1 MRLLPRED
9 VGVRLQLSPAL
20 GRKLDQGN
28 IPAGVEV
35 TQSLA
40 QIGRTMSTTN
50 DRLVANSDTPSLT
63 GDGPAYRMALRL
75 GFAHPVPTRLAIR
88 MGLIAL
94 ATWVPL
100 LVLSFASGAAL
111 GHGVEV
117 SFLRD
122 PTVYT
127 RYLVALPLLV
137 LAEVV
142 VGTALAVQS
151 GYFIESGLIP
161 EKDLPKY
168 QSFKAEFVRLH
179 DSWFVQGV
187 ILILSY
193 VLVITM
199 RNTLAHRPGASSWA
213 RLGADSGGVITPAG
227 WWCILVCLPVLV
239 FLFSRW
245 FWRACVWDWFLFRVS
260 RLDLELTPTH
270 PDHAGG
276 LGYLAWGQ
284 ASFSVVLAA
293 VSAVLSGSFAA
304 QVLYAGASLNGL
316 KYHVAVFVGL
326 ALAFL
331 LAPLLVFS
339 GKLAH
344 CRFQSLLDF
353 GMLAWRHDHAFDDK
367 WIRIPGA
374 HQERILGCPDVSSL
388 ADLAAGFEHVQE
400 MKVVPV
406 DRQALLVLVAAAVA
420 PMLPF
425 FVSTIPLTDIL
436 EDLMEFMV

>member
-1 MRLLPRED
+1 
-9 VGVRLQLSPAL
+9 
-20 GRKLDQGN
+20 
-28 IPAGVEV
+28 
-35 TQSLA
+35 
-40 QIGRTMSTTN
+40 MSTTN
-50 DRLVANSDTPSLT
+50 ILPDAGNDPPSLT
-63 GDGPAYRMALRL
+63 GEGPAYRMALLL
-75 GFAHPVPTRLAIR
+75 GFAHPVPTRVAIR

-100 LVLSFASGAAL
+100 LVFSFASGVAW
-111 GHGVEV
+111 GDGVEV
-117 SFLRD
+117 PFLRD

-151 GYFIESGLIP
+151 GYFIESGLIR
-161 EKDLPKY
+161 EQDLPKY
-168 QSFKAEFVRLH
+168 QYFKAEFVRLH
-179 DSWFVQGV
+179 DSWVVQGV
-187 ILILSY
+187 IVILSY

-199 RNTLAHRPGASSWA
+199 RTTLAYRPGSSSWE
-213 RLGADSGGVITPAG
+213 RLGADSGGVITPPG

-239 FLFSRW
+239 FLLARW
-245 FWRACVWDWFLFRVS
+245 FWRACIWAWFLFRVS
-260 RLDLELTPTH
+260 RLELDLTPTH

-276 LGYLAWGQ
+276 LGFLAWGQ
-284 ASFSVVLAA
+284 ASFSVVVAA
-293 VSAVLSGSFAA
+293 VSAVLAGSFAA
-304 QVLYAGASLNGL
+304 KVLYEGQSVNGL
-316 KYHVAVFVGL
+316 KYHLVVFVAL

-367 WIRIPGA
+367 WIRMPGV
-374 HQERILGCPDVSSL
+374 HQEKILGCPDVSSL
-388 ADLAAGFEHVQE
+388 ADLAMGFAHVQE
-400 MKVVPV
+400 MKVMPF
-406 DRQALLVLVAAAVA
+406 DRQALLVLVAAAVG

-425 FVSTIPLTDIL
+425 FASAIPLTEIL
-436 EDLMEFMV
+436 KELAEFMV